1 MVISEELYQE
11 MLGLALLVLSKNS
24 FVSGKKLQC
33 AVGKVESKLSARIKT
48 GTGSL
53 SQ

>member
-33 AVGKVESKLSARIKT
+33 AIGRVKLKASCQ
-48 GTGSL
+48 L
-53 SQ
+53 E